1 MYNLVT
7 VLDNTLSE
15 TRGGGREEQPHTQE
29 VVAGRLQ
36 EGLEEPSHVE
46 GQEGRWEEI
55 TLIQGK
61 EQQLRFVGA
70 VVKSYPTPKIRET
83 QVRW

>member
-55 TLIQGK
+55 PLIQGK
-61 EQQLRFVGA
+61 EQQLRFAGD
-70 VVKSYPTPKIRET
+70 TPCP
-83 QVRW
+83 RWEKPK